1 MYRDILEPVLKKAQA
16 DNPVLPYV
24 TYIIEELPEGWY
36 HGKETNRLCTS
47 KNNRTAQNVG
57 SVRWMDLSTERG
69 KLQVCWCGAQQ
80 HRICVGPAE
89 ATRTPQSFCRKR
101 TKTQY
106 SDSEEKERAMGGLT
120 HYKATE
126 LCRSDTSS
134 RAPSILYS
142 IQSESELK
150 EPRLISDSTHPGGFS
165 VWLWF
170 HNFWAYLFASWNT
183 TEL

>member
-134 RAPSILYS
+134 RALFYAVFG
-142 IQSESELK
+142 QEVNLK
-150 EPRLISDSTHPGGFS
+150 SGF
-165 VWLWF
+165 
-170 HNFWAYLFASWNT
+170 
-183 TEL
+183 